1 MAKRR
6 KIFLVGFLADEKIS
20 DPILKR
26 YVQRSLKHYHEEG
39 DEEATF
45 SGVDPLTRIAVI
57 DVERDTI
64 NRNVQEMVD
73 FFNVMDR
80 MQGKE

>member
-6 KIFLVGFLADEKIS
+6 KIFLVGFLADERIGDKVLRRFVHRAI
-20 DPILKR
+20 
-26 YVQRSLKHYHEEG
+26 KHYPDKG
-39 DEEATF
+39 DEENTF
-45 SGVDPLTRIAVI
+45 SGVDQPSRIVVL
-57 DVERDTI
+57 DVEKDTI
-64 NRNVQEMVD
+64 SLNIQEMVD